1 MEHDGELVQ
10 AHTRSPRR
18 YPITYPSL
26 LSLVIVVQV
35 VEPEAPVTNVEDWEQ
50 YVDDG
55 GYVIEGEE
63 YIEPTV

>member
-1 MEHDGELVQ
+1 MGSWYKPTREAQDG
-10 AHTRSPRR
+10 
-18 YPITYPSL
+18 IPSL
-26 LSLVIVVQV
+26 IPHYSLVIVVQV

>member
-1 MEHDGELVQ
+1 MGSWYKPTHKAQDG
-10 AHTRSPRR
+10 
-18 YPITYPSL
+18 IPSL
-26 LSLVIVVQV
+26 IPHYSLAIVVQV